1 MTRKSK
7 LIAVIVAMVAVL
19 GIGSTL
25 VFSNSKKGEL
35 EELSPPKMK
44 QFMLKD
50 GTGFVVYSFDE
61 KERETYKKQVKTAFE
76 VNGVSGY
83 EIYSHHP
90 QYDWNKS
97 QSYYNIKQDPDTLAF
112 YQKGKLKKQI
122 KFEKY
127 KPSEL
132 EKELDVFVRN
142 MKEMYINK

>member
-7 LIAVIVAMVAVL
+7 IIAVIVALVAIL

-35 EELSPPKMK
+35 EQLKPLEVKK
-44 QFMLKD
+44 FMSQD
-50 GTGFVVYSFDE
+50 GTGFLVYSFD
-61 KERETYKKQVKTAFE
+61 KEQRDFYTNQVKKVFDTNG
-76 VNGVSGY
+76 VNGKELNSY
-83 EIYSHHP
+83 HP
-90 QYDWNKS
+90 EYDGTKD
-97 QSYYNIKQDPDTLAF
+97 QSYYGVKQDPDTLAF
-112 YQKGKLKKQI
+112 YQKGELKKQI

-142 MKEMYINK
+142 MKEMYIDK

>member
-7 LIAVIVAMVAVL
+7 LIAVIVALVAIL

-35 EELSPPKMK
+35 EELSPQEIKK
-44 QFMLKD
+44 FMSQD
-50 GTGFVVYSFDE
+50 GTGFVVYSFD
-61 KERETYKKQVKTAFE
+61 KEQRDFFTTQVKKVFE
-76 VNGVSGY
+76 QNNVSGKELNSY
-83 EIYSHHP
+83 HP
-90 QYDWNKS
+90 GYDGTKG
-97 QSYYNIKQDPDTLAF
+97 QSYYGVKQRPDTLAY
-112 YQKGKLKKQI
+112 YQKGELKKEI

-142 MKEMYINK
+142 MKEMYIDK